1 MKAHPRS
8 VARQGSGFVAL
19 LIALSFAFP
28 PTACTI
34 RGDEFLCEDAVAK
47 LQGCC
52 ARGTAQSYAC
62 TYEETCSTPIVPDVD
77 QATARCIIGASCSEL
92 QNGNVCGHAGS
103 YCR

>member
-1 MKAHPRS
+1 MR
-8 VARQGSGFVAL
+8 RGFRYVVV

-34 RGDEFLCEDAVAK
+34 RSDEFLCEDAVAK

-52 ARGTAQSYAC
+52 AGGTARTYAC
-62 TYEETCSTPIVPDVD
+62 TYDESCGTTIVPDID
-77 QATARCIIGASCSEL
+77 QANARCIIAASCGEL
-92 QNGNVCGHAGS
+92 QRGDLCGHAGS